1 MNTATINERRS
12 EYRYEV
18 CLDAAWEGT
27 RSNARVTDVSEG
39 GCYVDSVCEAYIGEP
54 LTISMLLPNNE
65 WFEVTGEV
73 AHHITRLGFG
83 LKFVNLSNLQL
94 QTVRWLIAALHEP
107 AKGVP
112 ACFVLAA

>member
-1 MNTATINERRS
+1 MNTATISERRIG
-12 EYRYEV
+12 YRYDV

-27 RSNARVTDVSEG
+27 RNSARVTDISEG
-39 GCYVDSVCEAYIGEP
+39 GCYVDSVCEAYRGEL
-54 LTISMLLPNNE
+54 LTVSILLPNNE

-94 QTVRWLIAALHEP
+94 QTLRWLIAAQREP
-107 AKGVP
+107 TKSVP
-112 ACFVLAA
+112 ARLVLVA